1 MLQPIKPSACAHEL
15 MKRRRSGSI
24 GAVALSNKCWTANY
38 NDPPNPGFFS
48 ASAIGLKPAIGLPAL
63 VTSQREGKV
72 NETG

>member
-1 MLQPIKPSACAHEL
+1 VLDGQLQ
-15 MKRRRSGSI
+15 RS
-24 GAVALSNKCWTANY
+24 
-38 NDPPNPGFFS
+38 PNPGFFS